1 MDYYTELCQKLDFYN
16 QCHDKKANVVTL
28 GFNVHE
34 YFTKIISL
42 SEHQAQDLEAVIKMD
57 NNGEF
62 KIIKIKGLEV
72 VLDNK
77 VPYIIDVEYDR
88 VYDVINKKIKERKNN
103 DLISKLFFTK
113 EEVKKI
119 TKRIDYRVKEDMD
132 KSLKDL
138 KAWVEYDKYLESI
151 GEEQDIL

>member
-1 MDYYTELCQKLDFYN
+1 MDYYGELETKLKLYN
-16 QCHDKKANVVTL
+16 FSHDIKANVVKM
-28 GFNVHE
+28 GWKVHE

-42 SEHQAQDLEAVIKMD
+42 SEYQAQDLEAVIKMD

-72 VLDNK
+72 VLDNE

-119 TKRIDYRVKEDMD
+119 AKSTDYKTKDYMNE
-132 KSLKDL
+132 SLKDL
-138 KAWVEYDKYLESI
+138 KAWIEYDKYLKSI
-151 GEEQDIL
+151 GEQEDNL

>member
-1 MDYYTELCQKLDFYN
+1 MDYYAELELKLNFYN
-16 QCHDKKANVVTL
+16 FSHDKKANVVKM
-28 GFNVHE
+28 GWKVHE
-34 YFTKIISL
+34 YFTKIMSL
-42 SEHQAQDLEAVIKMD
+42 SEYQAQDLEAVIKID
-57 NNGEF
+57 DNGEF

-72 VLDNK
+72 VLDNE

-113 EEVKKI
+113 EEVRKI
-119 TKRIDYRVKEDMD
+119 NRSTDYKVKEDMD

-138 KAWVEYDKYLESI
+138 KAWVEYDKYLKNI
-151 GEEQDIL
+151 GEQEDNL

>member
-1 MDYYTELCQKLDFYN
+1 MDYYAELETKIKLYN
-16 QCHDKKANVVTL
+16 FSHDKKANVVKM
-28 GFNVHE
+28 GWKVHE
-34 YFTKIISL
+34 YFTKIMSL
-42 SEHQAQDLEAVIKMD
+42 SEYQAQDLEAVIKID
-57 NNGEF
+57 DNGEF

-72 VLDNK
+72 VLDNE

-113 EEVKKI
+113 EEVRKI
-119 TKRIDYRVKEDMD
+119 NRSTDYKVKEDMD

-138 KAWVEYDKYLESI
+138 KAWIEYDEYLKNI
-151 GEEQDIL
+151 GEDIDNL

>member
-1 MDYYTELCQKLDFYN
+1 MDYYGELEMKLKLYN
-16 QCHDKKANVVTL
+16 FSHDKKANVVKM
-28 GFNVHE
+28 GWKVHE
-34 YFTKIISL
+34 YFTKIMSL
-42 SEHQAQDLEAVIKMD
+42 SEYQAQDLEAVIKID
-57 NNGEF
+57 DNGEF

-72 VLDNK
+72 VLDNE

-113 EEVKKI
+113 EEVRKI
-119 TKRIDYRVKEDMD
+119 TKRIDYKIKEDMD

-138 KAWVEYDKYLESI
+138 KVWVEYDKCLE
-151 GEEQDIL
+151 GMGGDQDIL